1 MAPPAGVRRDS
12 THLAFGAGAGAGP
25 GADMDVSN
33 DSPGQ
38 ESVTAVDSSGDKAE
52 NAPKR
57 IRLNL
62 ACNQCRKR
70 KVRCDAETPK
80 NLQNSPQHIN
90 STTLGTRHEA
100 TSRSP
105 HDWNSTPNFG
115 TNSTPSNGN
124 GGTGMNLSG
133 DRNTSQPSDLRTQ
146 SWVSK
151 AYDAAAQGQG
161 DDPDHA
167 ANGQHQHPDIVIN
180 TDDNSEKVKYLGG
193 SSLQCLTAF
202 LDMHLRRRRLQTITP
217 CFREGMRFVE
227 EFDLPLR
234 VMMPNLP
241 DSAQD
246 HIETFFVK
254 VWPLIPV
261 VDREF
266 ISAEFDRLHRKQLV
280 HPGGLSQA
288 MSKQDV
294 PSIVII
300 FSILAIG
307 ADETAGSATDFGN
320 SYLEAAY
327 SLYGH
332 LVASPYLPSVQALI
346 LLGFALRGKSKD
358 GQCWQL
364 TGQAVR
370 IAHSI
375 GLHRHISSRSRQA
388 NRGFPETFTSDQL
401 SAATLSLEARV
412 WWSCYAIE
420 RLMELE
426 TGRPSALTEQEIDQ
440 IHFPHPQSSE
450 GDSVTGPLHLFVLWV
465 SLARVMGQISEH
477 LYHRRISDSW
487 QLLYETGRLDQLL
500 LEWVKTVPEGIKPG
514 HELVHLGPDTEDSE
528 SGHQHQHI
536 AAFLSLQYYQ
546 AQITLFRASLAFP
559 TQKYLEEIRTRN
571 ATRRL
576 PSYLRLLQSQ
586 NLSIA
591 AARSMARQVLE
602 IADHVVSSKH
612 LFAPTQTISCC
623 GCFGVEYFE
632 EPRQADD

>member
-1 MAPPAGVRRDS
+1 M
-12 THLAFGAGAGAGP
+12 
-25 GADMDVSN
+25 
-33 DSPGQ
+33 
-38 ESVTAVDSSGDKAE
+38 
-52 NAPKR
+52 
-57 IRLNL
+57 
-62 ACNQCRKR
+62 
-70 KVRCDAETPK
+70 
-80 NLQNSPQHIN
+80 
-90 STTLGTRHEA
+90 
-100 TSRSP
+100 
-105 HDWNSTPNFG
+105 
-115 TNSTPSNGN
+115 
-124 GGTGMNLSG
+124 
-133 DRNTSQPSDLRTQ
+133 
-146 SWVSK
+146 
-151 AYDAAAQGQG
+151 
-161 DDPDHA
+161 
-167 ANGQHQHPDIVIN
+167 
-180 TDDNSEKVKYLGG
+180 
-193 SSLQCLTAF
+193 
-202 LDMHLRRRRLQTITP
+202 
-217 CFREGMRFVE
+217 
-227 EFDLPLR
+227 
-234 VMMPNLP
+234 
-241 DSAQD
+241 
-246 HIETFFVK
+246 
-254 VWPLIPV
+254 
-261 VDREF
+261 
-266 ISAEFDRLHRKQLV
+266 
-280 HPGGLSQA
+280 
-288 MSKQDV
+288 QDV

-307 ADETAGSATDFGN
+307 ADETAGSATDLGN
-320 SYLEAAY
+320 SYIEAAY

-332 LVASPYLPSVQALI
+332 LVSNPYLSSVQALI
-346 LLGFALRGKSKD
+346 LLGFSLRGKSKD

-388 NRGFPETFTSDQL
+388 NRGFQENLMSDQL
-401 SAATLSLEARV
+401 SEQNLSLEARV

-440 IHFPHPQSSE
+440 INFSQPQNSD
-450 GDSVTGPLHLFVLWV
+450 GDSVTGPLHLFILWV
-465 SLARVMGQISEH
+465 SLARIMGQISEH

-514 HELVHLGPDTEDSE
+514 HELVHLGPDAEDAE

-612 LFAPTQTISCC
+612 LFAPTQPFLAAVVLGLNVLKNPGKRMIRSDVELLVGTTEYIEMFYRKTGQSPEFIKGCERLRNSILEAVAMEGQSPIQGRRDSEAANRGTQPLPTTNTHSNEEARGSGGFDTHMSGIEPLMISRE
-623 GCFGVEYFE
+623 GPPFFEAYEEITLEQLWTSMSTDFLMGQPLEFNHPVE
-632 EPRQADD
+632 

>member
-1 MAPPAGVRRDS
+1 MPSV
-12 THLAFGAGAGAGP
+12 
-25 GADMDVSN
+25 VS
-33 DSPGQ
+33 
-38 ESVTAVDSSGDKAE
+38 
-52 NAPKR
+52 
-57 IRLNL
+57 
-62 ACNQCRKR
+62 
-70 KVRCDAETPK
+70 
-80 NLQNSPQHIN
+80 
-90 STTLGTRHEA
+90 
-100 TSRSP
+100 
-105 HDWNSTPNFG
+105 
-115 TNSTPSNGN
+115 
-124 GGTGMNLSG
+124 
-133 DRNTSQPSDLRTQ
+133 
-146 SWVSK
+146 
-151 AYDAAAQGQG
+151 
-161 DDPDHA
+161 
-167 ANGQHQHPDIVIN
+167 
-180 TDDNSEKVKYLGG
+180 
-193 SSLQCLTAF
+193 
-202 LDMHLRRRRLQTITP
+202 
-217 CFREGMRFVE
+217 
-227 EFDLPLR
+227 
-234 VMMPNLP
+234 
-241 DSAQD
+241 
-246 HIETFFVK
+246 
-254 VWPLIPV
+254 
-261 VDREF
+261 
-266 ISAEFDRLHRKQLV
+266 
-280 HPGGLSQA
+280 
-288 MSKQDV
+288 
-294 PSIVII
+294 I

-320 SYLEAAY
+320 SYIDAAY

-346 LLGFALRGKSKD
+346 LLGISLRGKSKD

-364 TGQAVR
+364 NGQAIR

-388 NRGFPETFTSDQL
+388 SRGIPEASTSGQ
-401 SAATLSLEARV
+401 SSTENLSLEARV

-440 IHFPHPQSSE
+440 ISFQQPQNSG
-450 GDSVTGPLHLFVLWV
+450 GDSATGPLHLFMLWV
-465 SLARVMGQISEH
+465 SLAQIMGQISEH
-477 LYHRRISDSW
+477 LYRKRISDSW

-514 HELVHLGPDTEDSE
+514 HELVHLGPDTDDAE

-612 LFAPTQTISCC
+612 LFAPTQPFLAAVVLGLNVLKNPGKRMIRSDVELLVGTTEYIEMFYRKTGQSTEFIK
-623 GCFGVEYFE
+623 GCERLRNSILEAVATEGQSPTQGRRDSEAANQGAQLFHNTNTHSNEEARGSGGFDAHMSGIEPLMVSREGAPFFEAYEEITLEQLWTSMSTDFLMGQPLEFNHPVE
-632 EPRQADD
+632 